1 MLSKKK
7 IIFNA
12 SCTLNTPAGISRY
25 CKELSYFIKNFKN
38 FDTFFFLKD
47 RILKN
52 IPDYNLSTNLDF
64 KKYFRKIPFSYQIK
78 FYLEK
83 KNFVSLIR
91 NKNFNIYHETNLI
104 LKPFNGTKIITVFD
118 LSWDLYEKF
127 HPKERVD
134 FLKTNFRKS
143 ISSAD
148 AIITISNVV
157 KKDLENLHGISSKK
171 IFVTHLGY
179 SKYFS
184 QSISEKKSQEFF
196 EKFKLNKNNYFLT
209 ISTLEP
215 RKNLI
220 SAIEAYSRLDIDKN
234 LFHYVIVGSLGW
246 DYNEIL
252 KKINNTPGVKLIS
265 NPTYTELALLMQNQK
280 AHLYPS
286 FSEGFGL
293 PVLESM
299 SLGKPVIASAIE
311 VIKEVAKNSV
321 LFINPKSVNDI
332 KKSLEIVLTDNKLI
346 SKLSLK
352 GKKRSKDFSWEK
364 CAKQTSEV
372 YLKFI

>member
-12 SCTLNTPAGISRY
+12 SCTLETPAGISRY
-25 CKELSYFIKNFKN
+25 CKELSYFIKKFKN
-38 FDTFFFLKD
+38 FDTFFFLRD
-47 RILKN
+47 RLLKN
-52 IPDYNLSTNLDF
+52 IPEYNPLINFDL

-78 FYLEK
+78 YYLEQ
-83 KNFVSLIR
+83 KNFASLIENR
-91 NKNFNIYHETNLI
+91 NFNIYHETNLI
-104 LKPFNGTKIITVFD
+104 LKPFNGARILTVFD

-127 HPKERVD
+127 HPKERVN
-134 FLKTNFRKS
+134 FLKNNFRKS

-157 KKDLENLHGISSKK
+157 KKELENLYGIDSKK

-179 SKYFS
+179 SKYFLR
-184 QSISEKKSQEFF
+184 SISEKKSREFF

-215 RKNLI
+215 RKNLV

-234 LFHYVIVGSLGW
+234 FFHYVIVGSLGW

-252 KKINNTPGVKLIS
+252 KKINNTEGVKLII
-265 NPTYTELALLMQNQK
+265 NPTRTELILLMQNQK

-299 SLGKPVIASAIE
+299 SLGKPVVASAIK

-332 KKSLEIVLTDNKLI
+332 KKSLETVLTDKKLV
-346 SKLSLK
+346 SALGLK
-352 GKKRSKDFSWEK
+352 AKKRSKDFSWEK